1 MILAVFIKYQ
11 YKADD
16 LHFLVTSILSEFLTN
31 LKTFSFNKDFMDF
44 LKLLTYGETFFP
56 SNFFFAH
63 ELDFF
68 GYKKNSMLKDL
79 TDFKKK
85 MI

>member
-1 MILAVFIKYQ
+1 MILAVFMKYQ

-56 SNFFFAH
+56 PNFFFAH

-68 GYKKNSMLKDL
+68 AFKKNSMLKDM

-85 MI
+85 TI